1 MNAPVLWSMGFDP
14 RLRDGGD
21 MTLAVVFTALYCFD
35 PRLRDGGDSTL
46 SSFALSISLFR
57 STPP

>member
-1 MNAPVLWSMGFDP
+1 
-14 RLRDGGD
+14 